1 MKLIQTVLTS
11 ILTLVLLIDFTG
23 PAVAEPAARQ
33 AVVKASPQ
41 PDAQP
46 SPQASAEPGSAPSS
60 GPSVEP
66 SPSPSKSSGKS
77 ASESSAESTSE
88 SIKRRSQDDD
98 EALEPLPSAS
108 PPQDDEKSPW
118 LAAGFSL
125 LLPGSGQMYV
135 EERVWPEILITA
147 GIGLAVA
154 AWVVFDQLRAGSIKE
169 RVISGLTVRR
179 ADAQWDALTLLMQI
193 TVPSLWLWN
202 AGDAFH
208 RAEKFGEKVTGEL
221 DSHTNAYIIEENLVS
236 VTLWQF

>member
-11 ILTLVLLIDFTG
+11 LLTLILLLDFTG
-23 PAVAEPAARQ
+23 SALAKPATVQPVAQ
-33 AVVKASPQ
+33 ASPQ
-41 PDAQP
+41 PDPQPSIQP
-46 SPQASAEPGSAPSS
+46 SPEPSS
-60 GPSVEP
+60 RRVEP
-66 SPSPSKSSGKS
+66 SPSPSESTGKSTSKSS
-77 ASESSAESTSE
+77 TT
-88 SIKRRSQDDD
+88 SIKRQTQDD
-98 EALEPLPSAS
+98 EEFEPLPSAS
-108 PPQDDEKSPW
+108 PRQDDEKNPW
-118 LAAGFSL
+118 AAAGFSL